1 MQKIILIGSMGSG
14 KSTIGRLIAA
24 RLRIS
29 FVDLDEAI
37 VDRAGKPI
45 PQIFE
50 EDGECIFR
58 ALEGEV
64 LEAITTDSE
73 LKIIATG
80 GGAVLRAPNRERMK
94 SAGHIIW
101 LDAPPE
107 ILAERTASD
116 PNRPLLK
123 GVDPLQKARELDMQR
138 RQIYESCADFRVDTS
153 ILSVNEAVEEIAAFL
168 SECADD

>member
-14 KSTIGRLIAA
+14 KSTIGRLLAA
-24 RLRIS
+24 RLRML

-37 VDRAGKPI
+37 VKRAGKII

-58 ALEGEV
+58 ALESEALEV
-64 LEAITTDSE
+64 ITTDSK

-80 GGAVLRAPNRERMK
+80 GGAVLSAPNRERMK

-101 LDAPPE
+101 LNAPPE
-107 ILAERTASD
+107 VLTERTVND

-138 RQIYESCADFRVDTS
+138 RPIYEACADFRVDTS
-153 ILSVNEAVEEIAAFL
+153 IMSVDEAVEEIAGFL
-168 SECADD
+168 ADCADD